1 MLPRSRLDLR
11 RNCSL
16 RSVQRI
22 NQRSPTQIRKHFRFE
37 AAHVLPF
44 HPGKCARM
52 HGHSYRLE
60 VAVRGPIRSRGPA
73 RGMIED
79 FEKLERIVDE
89 RVLSALDHHNLND
102 SIENPTVE
110 NIVLWIWKRLER
122 DLLDLDE
129 LVLWETPTACAVLRR
144 TDIV

>member
-1 MLPRSRLDLR
+1 
-11 RNCSL
+11 
-16 RSVQRI
+16 
-22 NQRSPTQIRKHFRFE
+22 
-37 AAHVLPF
+37 VLPF

-60 VAVRGPIRSRGPA
+60 VAIRGPLRSRGPA

-79 FEKLERIVDE
+79 FDRLERIVGE
-89 RVLSALDHHNLND
+89 RVLAVLDHHNLND
-102 SIENPTVE
+102 SIDNPTVE

-122 DLLDLDE
+122 ALPLLDE

-144 TDIV
+144 TDIHQ

>member
-1 MLPRSRLDLR
+1 
-11 RNCSL
+11 
-16 RSVQRI
+16 
-22 NQRSPTQIRKHFRFE
+22 
-37 AAHVLPF
+37 VLPF

-60 VAVRGPIRSRGPA
+60 VAVRGPIRTRGPA

-79 FEKLERIVDE
+79 FDRLERIVGE
-89 RVLSALDHHNLND
+89 SVLAVLDHHNLND
-102 SIENPTVE
+102 SIDNPTVE

-122 DLLDLDE
+122 DLRGLDE

-144 TDIV
+144 SDIHR